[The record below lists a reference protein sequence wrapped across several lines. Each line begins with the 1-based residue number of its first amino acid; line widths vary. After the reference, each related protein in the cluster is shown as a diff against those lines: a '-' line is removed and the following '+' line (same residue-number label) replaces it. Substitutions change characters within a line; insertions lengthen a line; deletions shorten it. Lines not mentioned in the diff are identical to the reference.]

1 MAPAEKTD
9 FKKTRKEF
17 FTAKGEF
24 SLVTLPRVN
33 YLMIDGAGAPE
44 SVEFT
49 SALELLYPVAYTLKF
64 QQKALGADFGVPP
77 LEGLWWAD
85 DPTAF
90 AENRREEWKWTLMV
104 MVPDSINQS
113 DLEFAK
119 AEVLRKK
126 RLDASAI
133 RLEPFEEGLCV
144 QVMHLGPYSNEGPVL
159 EQLHSIFMPEHNL
172 TFNGHHHEIYL
183 SDARRVEPA
192 KLRTILRQPV
202 TATSS
207 PK

>member
-17 FTAKGEF
+17 FAAKGEF

-44 SVEFT
+44 SDDFT
-49 SALELLYPVAYTLKF
+49 SALELLYPVAYTLKS

-85 DPTAF
+85 EPSAF
-90 AENRREEWKWTLMV
+90 TGNRREEWKWTLMI
-104 MVPDSINQS
+104 MVPDAVTQS

-126 RLDASAI
+126 SLDASTI
-133 RLEPFEEGLCV
+133 RLEHFEEGLCA
-144 QVMHLGPYSNEGPVL
+144 QVMHIGPYSNEGLVL
-159 EQLHSIFMPEHNL
+159 ERLHSAYMPEHGL
-172 TFNGHHHEIYL
+172 TFNGHHHEVYL

-192 KLRTILRQPV
+192 KLKTILRQPV
-202 TATSS
+202 AAQSS
-207 PK
+207 ST